1 MGGKEGQIEWIY
13 NANIFKAV
21 ERVSLKMFLHQEI
34 QKQRSF

>member
-1 MGGKEGQIEWIY
+1 MGDEESQIERIN

-21 ERVSLKMFLHQEI
+21 DRVSLKMFLHQEI